1 MKRMIKIVKADG
13 VQEKALINQL
23 KERSGEINK
32 EVTET
37 VSKILSDVKEY
48 GDYSVR
54 EYTMKFDGSVPES
67 FEISKE
73 EIDASTEK
81 CDSDF
86 VLALYRAADN
96 IRDFHARQKQQSWL
110 DPKENGVIL
119 GQRIRGLKRV
129 GIYVPGGT
137 AAYPSSVLMN
147 AIPAKIAGVE
157 EIIMVTPPAKD
168 GTANPDILAA
178 AKIAGV
184 DRVFL
189 MGGAQA
195 VAALAYGTETVPKV
209 DKIVGPGNIFVATAK
224 KLLFGTVDIDMI
236 AGPSEILVVADKT
249 AKPKFLAADLMSQAE
264 HDKMASAILL
274 TTSAEIANKTAEEI
288 ERQAQTLSRKEI
300 IEKSL
305 DDFGAII
312 VCNSLDEAID
322 FANELAPEHLELA
335 VENPVQYI
343 GRVDNAGSVFLG
355 HYAPE
360 PLGDYYAGPN
370 HVLPTSGTARF
381 FSPLSVDSFVKKSSF
396 IYYTEDALREAKDDI
411 IKLADTEGLTA
422 HANSI
427 KVRF

>member
-1 MKRMIKIVKADG
+1 MIKIAKADG
-13 VQEKALINQL
+13 FSERKLIEQL
-23 KERSGEINK
+23 KLRSGEIDRT
-32 EVTET
+32 VTAA
-37 VSKILSDVKEY
+37 VSDILFHVRQY
-48 GDYSVR
+48 GDTSVR
-54 EYTMKFDGSVPES
+54 EYTMKFDGSVPERA
-67 FEISKE
+67 EISRE
-73 EIDASTEK
+73 ELDASLEQ
-81 CDSDF
+81 CDGEF
-86 VLALYRAADN
+86 IYALYKAADN
-96 IRDFHARQKQQSWL
+96 IRDFHMRQKQQSWL
-110 DPKENGVIL
+110 EPKDNGVIL
-119 GQRIRGLKRV
+119 GQRIRALHRV

-157 EIIMVTPPAKD
+157 EIIMVTPPQKD
-168 GTANPDILAA
+168 GKANPDILAA

-209 DKIVGPGNIFVATAK
+209 DKIVGPGNIYVATAK
-224 KLLFGTVDIDMI
+224 KLLYGTVDIDMI
-236 AGPSEILVVADKT
+236 AGPSEILIVADET
-249 AKPKFLAADLMSQAE
+249 ANPKFLAADLMSQAE

-274 TTSAEIANKTAEEI
+274 TTSFTVANQTVEEL
-288 ERQAQTLSRKEI
+288 ERQMQNLSRRDI
-300 IEKSL
+300 IEQSL
-305 DDFGAII
+305 NDFGAII
-312 VCNSLDEAID
+312 VCNDLDEAVD
-322 FANELAPEHLELA
+322 FANELAPEHLEMA
-335 VENPVQYI
+335 VKNPLEYI

-355 HYAPE
+355 HYSPE

-381 FSPLSVDSFVKKSSF
+381 FSPLSVDSFIKKSSF

>member
-1 MKRMIKIVKADG
+1 MIRIAKADG
-13 VQEKALINQL
+13 VSERELINQL
-23 KERSGEINK
+23 KARSGEIDRK
-32 EVTET
+32 VTSAVT
-37 VSKILSDVKEY
+37 DILNNVKQN
-48 GDYSVR
+48 GDDAVR
-54 EYTMKFDGSVPES
+54 EYTLKFDGHMPSK
-67 FEISKE
+67 FEISRE
-73 EIDASTEK
+73 EIDSSPDK
-81 CDSDF
+81 CDRDF
-86 VLALYRAADN
+86 ILALYKAADN

-110 DPKENGVIL
+110 EPKQNGVIL

-129 GIYVPGGT
+129 GVYVPGGT

-147 AIPAKIAGVE
+147 VIPAKIAGVK
-157 EIIMVTPPAKD
+157 EIVMVTPPQKD

-195 VAALAYGTETVPKV
+195 VAALAYGTQSVPKV

-224 KLLFGTVDIDMI
+224 KLLYGTVDIDMI
-236 AGPSEILVVADKT
+236 AGPSEILIVADKS
-249 AKPKFLAADLMSQAE
+249 ANPKFLAADLMSQAE

-274 TTSAEIANKTAEEI
+274 TTSEETANETAKELS
-288 ERQAQTLSRKEI
+288 RQMQTLERRDI
-300 IEKSL
+300 IEQSL
-305 DDFGAII
+305 NDFGAII
-312 VCNSLDEAID
+312 VCKDISEAVD

-335 VENPVQYI
+335 VENPMEYI

-355 HYAPE
+355 HYSPE
-360 PLGDYYAGPN
+360 PLGDYFAGPN

-381 FSPLSVDSFVKKSSF
+381 FSPLSVDSFIKKSSF
-396 IYYTEDALREAKDDI
+396 IYYTEPALSEANDDI
-411 IKLADTEGLTA
+411 IKLAETEGLTA

>member
-1 MKRMIKIVKADG
+1 MIQIAKADG
-13 VQEKALINQL
+13 VAERKLIEQL
-23 KERSGEINK
+23 KQRSGEIDRT
-32 EVTET
+32 VTAA
-37 VSKILSDVKEY
+37 VSEILQNVRQY
-48 GDYSVR
+48 GDTSVR
-54 EYTMKFDGSVPES
+54 EYTMKFDGSVPENP
-67 FEISKE
+67 EIAKE
-73 EIDASTEK
+73 ALDASIEQ

-86 VLALYRAADN
+86 IYALYKAADN
-96 IRDFHARQKQQSWL
+96 IRDFHTRQKQQSWL
-110 DPKENGVIL
+110 TPKDNGVIL
-119 GQRIRGLKRV
+119 GQRIRGLHRV

-157 EIIMVTPPAKD
+157 EIIMVTPPRKD

-209 DKIVGPGNIFVATAK
+209 DKIVGPGNIYVATAK
-224 KLLFGTVDIDMI
+224 KLLYGTVDIDMI
-236 AGPSEILVVADKT
+236 AGPSEILIVADET
-249 AKPKFLAADLMSQAE
+249 ANPKFLAADLMSQAE

-274 TTSAEIANKTAEEI
+274 TTSFTVANKTAEEL
-288 ERQAQTLSRKEI
+288 ERQMQTLSRKEI
-300 IEKSL
+300 ISESL
-305 DDFGAII
+305 DNFGAII
-312 VCNSLDEAID
+312 VCNDMDEAVR
-322 FANELAPEHLELA
+322 FANELAPEHLEMA
-335 VENPVQYI
+335 VKNPLEYI
-343 GRVDNAGSVFLG
+343 GKIDNAGSVFLG
-355 HYAPE
+355 HYSPE

-411 IKLADTEGLTA
+411 VKLADTEGLTA